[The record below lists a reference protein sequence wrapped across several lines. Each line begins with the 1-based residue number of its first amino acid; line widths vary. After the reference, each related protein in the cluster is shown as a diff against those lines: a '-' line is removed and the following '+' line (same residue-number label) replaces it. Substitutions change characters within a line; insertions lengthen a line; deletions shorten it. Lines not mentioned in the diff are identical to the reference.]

1 MNVRFNKATELVEL
15 GFSQSSRQLSSPKN
29 KLNSKC
35 CLAISLALLVG
46 ACSSPSGLSHSKPE
60 ALVDKNI
67 PIKWQSDV
75 ITNEVIQVNDGW
87 IKSFNDRGL
96 EELISYAL
104 QSNYTLNAEKVS
116 VALAKE
122 RINIS
127 SSTDLPELSL
137 SLANSRRKQVTNN
150 TASYQTS
157 ADLSVDLTYELDLW
171 GKLSDQQN
179 QDRLNYAAAISNY
192 RHSELTLVADITKAW
207 FDLTQAQQLLNLY
220 QERADNLQ
228 RNLSMI
234 QSSYQLGLND
244 ALDVYLTKNTVNQ
257 ELARVADQQQ
267 TLNIKSR
274 ALELLMGDYPLANR
288 VSEQSLPVIS
298 EEINLGLPAQL
309 LTRRADIQAGWLE
322 LLALDAGL
330 AVAHKQR
337 FPSFNLNAGLSD
349 SANELTNLLN
359 GGALAWSLIGGIT
372 SPLFNSGRLESL
384 EAQAKLSVVQK
395 EKQYL
400 QQVYQAFADVEN
412 SVSERESL
420 NQQYSFYLKAQENA
434 IAAEKLSFDQYLR
447 GLVTYTTVLES
458 QRRSFDAQTTVIQL
472 TNQLLQN
479 RIEIYL
485 ALGGDYLDTTNKLSN
500 NEVQNNQIANNP
512 KNDNQRID
520 SPKTSGNSLPTS
532 LTNRTS
538 MEK

>member
-1 MNVRFNKATELVEL
+1 MKVRFNQNSRLIAR
-15 GFSQSSRQLSSPKN
+15 GFSPKPSKLNLQKN
-29 KLNSKC
+29 KLKPQS
-35 CLAISLALLVG
+35 LLVISLAFLVG
-46 ACSSPSGLSHSKPE
+46 ACSTPSGLSHKKPE
-60 ALVDKNI
+60 HFVEKNI
-67 PIKWQSDV
+67 PVNWQSDG
-75 ITNEVIQVNDGW
+75 TNNEASTVASGW
-87 IKSFNDRGL
+87 ITSFDDKAL
-96 EELISYAL
+96 ERTISYAL
-104 QSNYTLNAEKVS
+104 QNSYVLNSEKVS
-116 VALAKE
+116 VEIAKE
-122 RINIS
+122 RLKVS
-127 SSTDLPELSL
+127 ASTDLPELSL
-137 SLANSRRKQVTNN
+137 SLANSRRKNVTNN
-150 TASYQTS
+150 MVTYQTS
-157 ADLSVDLTYELDLW
+157 ADLSVDLSYELDLW

-179 QDRLNYAAAISNY
+179 QDRLNYAAALSNY
-192 RHSELTLVADITKAW
+192 QHSELTLVANISKAW

-244 ALDVYLTKNTVNQ
+244 ALDVYLTKNSVNQ
-257 ELARVADQQQ
+257 ELARVAAQQQ
-267 TLNIKSR
+267 ALKVSSR
-274 ALELLMGDYPLANR
+274 KLELLVGDYPLADR
-288 VSEQSLPVIS
+288 ASEQSLPFIN

-309 LTRRADIQAGWLE
+309 LTRRADIQASWLA

-337 FPSFNLNAGLSD
+337 FPSFNLNASVSD
-349 SANELTNLLN
+349 NASELTNLLN
-359 GGALAWSLIGGIT
+359 GGALAWSLIGGVT
-372 SPLFNSGRLESL
+372 SPLFNAGRLESL
-384 EAQAKLSVVQK
+384 ETQAKLSVVQN

-420 NQQYSFYLKAQENA
+420 TQQYAFYFKAQDNA

-485 ALGGDYLDTTNKLSN
+485 ALGGDYLDATNQTQSTQIN
-500 NEVQNNQIANNP
+500 NSQ
-512 KNDNQRID
+512 
-520 SPKTSGNSLPTS
+520 KTEGNSLPAS